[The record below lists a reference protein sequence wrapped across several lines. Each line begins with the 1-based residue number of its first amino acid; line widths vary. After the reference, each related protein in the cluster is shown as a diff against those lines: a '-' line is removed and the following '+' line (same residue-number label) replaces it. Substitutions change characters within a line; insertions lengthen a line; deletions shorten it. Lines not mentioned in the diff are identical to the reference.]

1 MSRAVLTL
9 LLRNGVYVVAYR
21 LSQPSTYEI
30 DVSMVTGTGLIGCY
44 YANETSFKEGV
55 PAQIATDEQINFNI
69 RRLDDTSLFSHI
81 IWTGYLSFPHTSDFE
96 FEVTGVE
103 GSLKLWIGDELV
115 LNTDKGS
122 IRGNFRS
129 IMNIIYEVKIEYALV
144 RSDSFLFFT
153 YLPILGDLIDS
164 ASRIV
169 MDQLIGYQP
178 PLAPAI
184 LVVKKNGKKYSSYS
198 SFVQLISTDSRI
210 ASSSYSHPVTMDY
223 GTVWNRWSF
232 AMRRTPDFHFL
243 IVVTPRTQRCI

>member
-30 DVSMVTGTGLIGCY
+30 DVSMVTGTGLIGCF

-55 PAQIATDEQINFNI
+55 PARVAANEHINFNI
-69 RRLDDTSLFSHI
+69 RRLDETSLFSHI

-198 SFVQLISTDSRI
+198 SFVQLSSTDSRI
-210 ASSSYSHPVTMDY
+210 ALSSYSHPVTITRAWCVVAPC
-223 GTVWNRWSF
+223 GVCSL
-232 AMRRTPDFHFL
+232 DFCDGRQIF
-243 IVVTPRTQRCI
+243 IS